1 MLAAEAPDWQGAV
14 EDPNEHPRRMRRED
28 QRPQRSQ
35 SGWIGGEG
43 HRVVHDRALRALE

>member
-14 EDPNEHPRRMRRED
+14 EDQNEHPRRMCRED

-35 SGWIGGEG
+35 SGASAA
-43 HRVVHDRALRALE
+43 RAIELFMTGP